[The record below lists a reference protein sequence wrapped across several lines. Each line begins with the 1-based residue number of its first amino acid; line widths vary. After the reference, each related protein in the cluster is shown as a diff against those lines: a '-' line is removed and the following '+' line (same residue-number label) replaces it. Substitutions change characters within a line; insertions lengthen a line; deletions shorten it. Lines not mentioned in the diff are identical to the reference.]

1 MKTQNSFI
9 FISSPFRSGS
19 ALLSRTLN
27 AHSQIGLIN
36 DALKYFRFCYRKYLP
51 LNEKNVQT
59 MLNDVSYRLLTRFN
73 IQLDVQVCM
82 DEIQKKPLNDTS
94 IYSTLLN
101 HLFDNHSGR
110 YIGEMESVSWTKIP
124 IFLNMLPDSKALLI
138 VRDLRDVVVSFK
150 KKTIAPGND
159 YLIALFN
166 VIDAMDHYI
175 EYQENFPSRF
185 HGIRFESLKE
195 HPEEEIRKTCDFLDL
210 DFEPKMLDEESWLD
224 FHGDKW
230 KNREI
235 SSFHA
240 VGDSTN
246 PVGRW
251 RKLITPEELYLCEW
265 IGRKQMQA
273 FGMRFEGGS
282 ASPEVINRAMKLI
295 NSSELL
301 KNAFQ
306 RWKETGRGME
316 MYPLDPTDSRT
327 WDKESM
333 TI

>member
-1 MKTQNSFI
+1 MKNKKLFT

-27 AHSQIGLIN
+27 SHSEICLIN
-36 DALKYFRFCYRKYLP
+36 DALKYFRFCYRKYSP
-51 LNEKNVQT
+51 LNEKNVQK
-59 MLNDVSYRLLTRFN
+59 MLVDVSYRLLTRFS
-73 IQLDVQVCM
+73 IKLDVQACM
-82 DEIQKKPLNDTS
+82 DEIQKNPLNEAS
-94 IYSTLLN
+94 IYAALLK
-101 HLFDNHSGR
+101 HLFSNHNVK
-110 YIGEMESVSWTKIP
+110 YIGEMESMSWTKIP
-124 IFLNMLPDSKALLI
+124 IFLDMFSDSKALLI
-138 VRDLRDVVVSFK
+138 IRDLRDVVVSFK

-175 EYQENFPSRF
+175 EYQENFPKRF

-195 HPEEEIRKTCDFLDL
+195 HPEEEIRKTCDFLDIN
-210 DFEPKMLDEESWLD
+210 FEPGMLDEDSWLD

-265 IGRKQMQA
+265 IGRKQMQM
-273 FGMRFEGGS
+273 FGMRFEGEP
-282 ASPEVINRAMKLI
+282 ASPEVVNRAMKLI
-295 NSSELL
+295 NSSALL

-306 RWKETGRGME
+306 HWEKTGRGLE
-316 MYPLDPTDSRT
+316 KYPLDPTDSRT